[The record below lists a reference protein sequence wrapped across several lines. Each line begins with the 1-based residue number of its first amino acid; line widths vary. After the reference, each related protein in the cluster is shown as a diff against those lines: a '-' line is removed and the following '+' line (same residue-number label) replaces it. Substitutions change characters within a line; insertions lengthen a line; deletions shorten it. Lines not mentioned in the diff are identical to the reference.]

1 MTLRERIKRAQDE
14 LGVTAK
20 KSLGQNFLVAD
31 HVVEKIIEA
40 VKDFA
45 PKSLVEVG
53 PGLGS
58 LTHSLIDLGAELR
71 LIELDS
77 NFAELWRSKGRAL
90 IEKDALSVD
99 WVQEFGALA
108 RPFVFVSNLP
118 YQISSRIVVD
128 RSLEAAP
135 VDGMVLMFQK
145 EVAQRMHA
153 KPGDELYGFLTVVVQ
168 TFWVTKIVTEAGPR
182 DFEPPPRVASRVLS
196 FAPKEISIDREKYFR
211 FLKASFLHPRKLLV
225 SNLASLGDV
234 PKDKVTAWL
243 EGHGHHGKT
252 RAEELKIE
260 EFLSLAREL
269 GYA

>member
-1 MTLRERIKRAQDE
+1 MTLREKIKRAQEE

-31 HVVEKIIEA
+31 HVVEKIILA
-40 VKDFA
+40 VKDFS
-45 PKSLVEVG
+45 PRSLVEVG

-58 LTHSLIDLGAELR
+58 LTHSLRELPVELR
-71 LIELDS
+71 LIELDAG
-77 NFAELWRSKGRAL
+77 FAELWRGQGAKLLEA
-90 IEKDALSVD
+90 DALAVS
-99 WVQEFGALA
+99 WESEFGGLS
-108 RPFVFVSNLP
+108 RPLVFVSNLP

-128 RSLEAAP
+128 RSLDRAP

-168 TFWVTKIVTEAGPR
+168 TFWTTRIVTEAGPR
-182 DFEPPPRVASRVLS
+182 DFEPPPRVASRVLAFS
-196 FAPKEISIDREKYFR
+196 PRKTEIDRERYFR
-211 FLKASFLHPRKLLV
+211 FLKACFLHPRKLLV

-234 PKDKVTAWL
+234 PKERVVSWL
-243 EGHGHHGKT
+243 EANGHHPKT

-260 EFLSLAREL
+260 EFLSIARDL
-269 GYA
+269 GYV